1 MSTQKLL
8 ANAVCSLCQR
18 MLRDCWMKVFGHLK
32 SDEIVT
38 ALFASRDL
46 IAYVQSSIYCTITW
60 EWNIV
65 PRANIL
71 RLLPAVLLCPE
82 LALNI
87 QHVSII
93 ISALESYYIFG
104 HFSWYYV
111 NSFAIWSG
119 TPKAELRCQ
128 RWGTALGMAKHSSQ
142 LSIHPFWW
150 LFLSA

>member
-1 MSTQKLL
+1 
-8 ANAVCSLCQR
+8 
-18 MLRDCWMKVFGHLK
+18 MKVFGHLK

-46 IAYVQSSIYCTITW
+46 IAYVQSSIYCTIAW

-104 HFSWYYV
+104 HFSWYY
-111 NSFAIWSG
+111 
-119 TPKAELRCQ
+119 C
-128 RWGTALGMAKHSSQ
+128 M
-142 LSIHPFWW
+142 SIHSRSEVEPRRRNLGVKDGAQHLGWLSTHHSYQYTPFGGY
-150 LFLSA
+150 FSQPNR